1 MILAEISRAL
11 EGSITNDDPV
21 SFSSPDGD
29 GDVVGM
35 NEVVAVVVVVG
46 WDIDVIVVVD

>member
-1 MILAEISRAL
+1 MILAEMSRAL

-21 SFSSPDGD
+21 SFTSPDGD
-29 GDVVGM
+29 GDGVGM

-46 WDIDVIVVVD
+46 RDVIVVGD